1 MNISDDKEAER
12 WHRRYDTFVRLYRG
26 RDDVI
31 AERQED
37 GSYLP
42 VEGAGLTLER
52 FLAHVGQKK
61 TFAIYNMDD
70 LKRVSFGLFDVD
82 VPERKQGWSAI
93 RSGIEAKREETLR
106 IMKTLLDMGL
116 KRDNLLLE
124 FPTVGFHILIFFK
137 DPVPAKNVKHVMGRV
152 LHTSGL
158 MHIPFYPR
166 KIEDNPHGDRIQL
179 PLRMNMNTFM
189 RSNFI
194 RDLDHFDP
202 EHYREAPD
210 FSVLEKVAP
219 MEAEWVNRW
228 IDEGQATPE
237 PRHPR

>member
-1 MNISDDKEAER
+1 MTDMNISDDKEGER

-31 AERQED
+31 AEQQKD

-93 RSGIEAKREETLR
+93 LSGIEAKREETLR

-137 DPVPAKNVKHVMGRV
+137 DPVAAKNVKHVMQKV
-152 LHTSGL
+152 LEKSGL
-158 MHIPFYPR
+158 THIPFYPR
-166 KIEDNPHGDRIQL
+166 KIEDRPYGDRVQL
-179 PLRMNMNTFM
+179 PLRINRNTSR

-194 RDLDHFDP
+194 RDLEGFDP
-202 EHYREAPD
+202 ESYSDNPN
-210 FSVLEKVAP
+210 FSVLEEIDP
-219 MEAEWVNRW
+219 IDAEWVNHWVDR
-228 IDEGQATPE
+228 
-237 PRHPR
+237 